1 MLSMES
7 KEPHIK
13 GQSRVLK
20 ACHWCLKKQDPN
32 QKPFQACG
40 RCKEVI
46 YCVCFAIISVKP
58 FSPTYMP
65 IYGLTQNVAKA
76 AASENPGAL
85 SSLAVFKKWH
95 SLHLASLRH
104 AAICALDLG
113 HRPDAVDKNIIFVKV
128 ELKPD
133 HQNLPPKKKY
143 MPVMGFTLTL
153 EEARQML
160 GYAGGKSILD
170 SFQDANVHMKKKG
183 GLGVTAVMLQAG
195 DVVDFVKILLPSPAA
210 TKHQQDSNNWGEDW
224 LQRLRVAVELD

>member
-1 MLSMES
+1 MES

-40 RCKEVI
+40 RCKEVP
-46 YCVCFAIISVKP
+46 CKLNAD
-58 FSPTYMP
+58 
-65 IYGLTQNVAKA
+65 VAKA

-133 HQNLPPKKKY
+133 HQSLPPKKKY